1 MVKLEPSLRESPQST
16 ATIDRI
22 LAAAEELF
30 ADFGI
35 AGTSVRNITEKAK
48 VNVAAVNY
56 HFETKENLV
65 RKVLERRAADLEQL
79 RTIAL
84 DAAEAKASR
93 EGREPTAIELVEAM
107 IFPIVDKALAE
118 TDGWQHFIRFLSRL
132 TWEPGFEEL
141 GRPPDSQIRIFERFE
156 AALTRA
162 VPHLADDLMQRKWRL
177 AFMRSATQQ
186 SLMMITTL
194 KSGKYPKDL
203 PIAAAAAATP
213 IDTIKRELAAFIAS
227 GLAAPKV

>member
-35 AGTSVRNITEKAK
+35 AGTSVRNITDKAK

-56 HFETKENLV
+56 HFDSKENLV

-84 DAAEAKASR
+84 DAAEAKAAAER
-93 EGREPTAIELVEAM
+93 REPTPIELVEAM
-107 IFPIVDKALAE
+107 VFPIVDKALAE

-132 TWEPGFEEL
+132 TWEPGYEEMT
-141 GRPPDSQIRIFERFE
+141 PPESQVRIFERFE
-156 AALTRA
+156 AALMRA
-162 VPHLADDLMQRKWRL
+162 VPHLADDLMTRKWRL

-194 KSGKYPKDL
+194 KSGKYPKGL

-213 IDTIKRELAAFIAS
+213 IETIKRELAAFIAS
-227 GLAAPKV
+227 GLAAPKT

>member
-1 MVKLEPSLRESPQST
+1 MVKLEPSLRESPQSS

-35 AGTSVRNITEKAK
+35 ANTSVRNITEKAK

-56 HFETKENLV
+56 HFVSKENLV
-65 RKVLERRAADLEQL
+65 LKVLERRSADLEQL

-84 DAAEAKASR
+84 DAVEATATR
-93 EGREPTAIELVEAM
+93 EGREPTALELVEAM
-107 IFPIVDKALAE
+107 LFPIVDKALSE
-118 TDGWQHFIRFLSRL
+118 TDGWQHFIRFISRL
-132 TWEPGFEEL
+132 LWEPGFEEL
-141 GRPPDSQIRIFERFE
+141 APPESQVRIFDRFE
-156 AALTRA
+156 AALMRA
-162 VPHLADDLMQRKWRL
+162 VPHLADDLMTRKWRL

-194 KSGKYPKDL
+194 KAGKFPKSL
-203 PIAAAAAATP
+203 PIAVAAAATP
-213 IDTIKRELAAFIAS
+213 IDTIKRELAAFIAA
-227 GLAAPKV
+227 GLAAPKP

>member
-30 ADFGI
+30 ADYGI

-65 RKVLERRAADLEQL
+65 RSVLDRRAADLEHL

-84 DAAEAKASR
+84 DAVDARAVR
-93 EGREPTAIELVEAM
+93 ENREPTAIELVEAM

-132 TWEPGFEEL
+132 TWEPGFEEMA
-141 GRPPDSQIRIFERFE
+141 PPDAQMRIFERFE
-156 AALTRA
+156 ASLMRA
-162 VPHLADDLMQRKWRL
+162 VPHLGDDLMQRKWRL
-177 AFMRSATQQ
+177 AFMRAATQQ

-194 KSGKYPKDL
+194 KSGKYPKGL

-227 GLAAPKV
+227 GLAAPRA

>member
-1 MVKLEPSLRESPQST
+1 MVKLEPALRESPQST

-30 ADFGI
+30 ADYGI

-65 RKVLERRAADLEQL
+65 RKVLERRAADLEHL

-84 DAAEAKASR
+84 DAVEAKAAR
-93 EGREPTAIELVEAM
+93 ENREPTALELVEAM
-107 IFPIVDKALAE
+107 VFPIVDKALSE

-132 TWEPGFEEL
+132 AWEPGFEEMT
-141 GRPPDSQIRIFERFE
+141 PPESQVRIFERFE
-156 AALTRA
+156 AALMRA
-162 VPHLADDLMQRKWRL
+162 VPHLAGDLMQRKWRL

-194 KSGKYPKDL
+194 KSGKYPKAL

-213 IDTIKRELAAFIAS
+213 IDVIKRELAAFIAS
-227 GLAAPKV
+227 GLAAPTA

>member
-56 HFETKENLV
+56 HFTTKENLV
-65 RKVLERRAADLEQL
+65 RRVLERRAADLELL
-79 RTIAL
+79 RTAAL
-84 DAAEAKASR
+84 DDAEAKAAR
-93 EGREPTAIELVEAM
+93 EGREPTATELVEAM
-107 IFPIVDKALAE
+107 IFPIVDKALSE

-132 TWEPGFEEL
+132 AWEPGFEDME
-141 GRPPDSQIRIFERFE
+141 PPVSQVRIFERFE
-156 AALTRA
+156 AALMRA
-162 VPHLADDLMQRKWRL
+162 VPHLADDLMMRKWRL

-194 KSGKYPKDL
+194 KAGKFPKSI
-203 PIAAAAAATP
+203 PVAVAAYATP
-213 IDTIKRELAAFIAS
+213 IETIKRELAAFIAA